1 LKVKFAFKVVNVNK
15 KMFERKKFKVEEF
28 NKLKKEIS
36 IANEAVREGVEIETL
51 NCNKIHKIFFLTKK
65 VK

>member
-1 LKVKFAFKVVNVNK
+1 
-15 KMFERKKFKVEEF
+15 MFERKKFKVEEF